1 MRVLGIESSCDDTA
15 AAVVLDGRHILSSV
29 VASQDAVHDRFGGVV
44 PELASR
50 SHVTAILP
58 VIERALAAAELDLGG
73 IDALAVT
80 YGPGLVGSLL
90 VGLQTAKA
98 IAFAR
103 GLPLVGVNH
112 HEGHLYA
119 IFLGDDPPEL
129 PFVGLIVSGGH
140 TSLVHVRGFGDY
152 VMLGETRDDAAGEA
166 FDKGAKMLG
175 LPYPGGVHIERLA
188 RGGDATVV
196 PFPRA
201 LPRRDSLEF
210 SFSGLKTS
218 LRTHLE
224 RSPPRTDAQ
233 LADVCASLQAAIVDV
248 LVRKAVRAVRDTGAA
263 RLVLA
268 GGVAANGALR
278 ARCEEAA
285 AAHTFRL
292 HLPERRL
299 CTDNA
304 AMIAAAGY
312 ARLQRGER
320 HDDALNAEPN
330 LSLALALAA
339 TQPPTRKPRV
349 SRS

>member
-1 MRVLGIESSCDDTA
+1 MLVLGVESSCDDTA
-15 AAVVLDGRHILSSV
+15 AAVVQDGRRVLSSV
-29 VASQDAVHDRFGGVV
+29 VASQDALHDRFGGVV

-50 SHVTAILP
+50 SHVTEVLR
-58 VIERALAAAELDLGG
+58 VIDDALRGAGLELAA
-73 IDALAVT
+73 IDAIAVT
-80 YGPGLVGSLL
+80 YGPGLIGSLL

-112 HEGHLYA
+112 HEGHLHA

-129 PFVGLIVSGGH
+129 PYVGLIVSGGH
-140 TSLVHVRGFGDY
+140 TSLVHVRGLGDY

-175 LPYPGGVHIERLA
+175 LPYPGGVHIERMAL
-188 RGGDATVV
+188 GGDPTVV

-218 LRTHLE
+218 LRTYVE
-224 RSPPRTDAQ
+224 RTPPRTERE
-233 LADVCASLQAAIVDV
+233 LRDVCASLQAAIVDV
-248 LVRKAVRAVRDTGAA
+248 LVRKAVRALETTGAG

-278 ARCEEAA
+278 ARCEAA
-285 AAHTFRL
+285 ATQEGFRL
-292 HLPERRL
+292 HLPEKRL

-304 AMIAAAGY
+304 AMIAAAGH
-312 ARLQRGER
+312 ARLLRGER
-320 HDDALNAEPN
+320 HDDTLNADAN
-330 LSLALALAA
+330 LSLAAA
-339 TQPPTRKPRV
+339 IGATRTRGGPQR
-349 SRS
+349 